1 MLEPVLTSIECDELS
16 KHEDTI
22 RRGLNTFVE
31 VGAALLA
38 IRDGRLYRAEF
49 GTFEDY
55 CQERWGFTRM
65 RASQLISAAEAVG
78 NIAVNNCLQFPA
90 TESQARPLTRLEPDQ
105 QREAWARV
113 VETAPAGK
121 ITAAHVSSV
130 VDDMFNSVP
139 EPEVLD
145 SIKDEV
151 ELENGCHNCA
161 FSQSVRGGSGS
172 LFCTATGIIIEDI
185 SSTPCEMKLWKLEKD
200 ADEDTTDEKQESDVV
215 AEEETKPDYHHVS
228 DDSYEWYTPA
238 DHIEAARELMGGI
251 DLDPASCDEAQANVK
266 ASVYYTKET
275 DGLSQEWSGRV
286 WMNPPYCMPEID
298 RFTGRIIDE
307 YKAGKVAQAVVL
319 TNNSTDTAWFH
330 RLLEQSD
337 LVCLTRGRVK
347 FWGPDGSAATGARQ
361 GQAIFYLG
369 DNPDGFR
376 QHFGKFGAIVKTY
389 DD

>member
-1 MLEPVLTSIECDELS
+1 MSEPVLTSIECDELS

-55 CQERWGFTRM
+55 CQERWGITPQHGHRLM
-65 RASQLISAAEAVG
+65 TAAATVG
-78 NIAVNNCLQFPA
+78 NLEPIGSILPA
-90 TESQARPLTRLEPDQ
+90 TESQARPLTRLKPEQ

-113 VETAPAGK
+113 VETAAPGK

-130 VDDMFNSVP
+130 VDDMFFSVP
-139 EPEVLD
+139 TPESTD
-145 SIKDEV
+145 SIEDEDEV
-151 ELENGCHNCA
+151 ENGCHNCA
-161 FSQSVRGGSGS
+161 FSQSVRHGSGS
-172 LFCTATGIIIEDI
+172 LFCTATGYVLEDVL
-185 SSTPCEMKLWKLEKD
+185 STPCEMKLWKHEQ
-200 ADEDTTDEKQESDVV
+200 ADEEPTDVKQESAV
-215 AEEETKPDYHHVS
+215 ADEEPETKPDYHHVS

-251 DLDPASCDEAQANVK
+251 DLDPASCEEAQANVK
-266 ASVYYTKET
+266 AGVYYTKET
-275 DGLSQEWSGRV
+275 DGLAQDWSGRV

-298 RFTGRIIDE
+298 RFTGRIIEE
-307 YKAGKVAQAVVL
+307 YKAGKVDQAVVL